1 MIGELQPKFAPLWTP
16 QYETKDNGD
25 GTTTKIL
32 VGALPQLNDDGT
44 QKLASLAT
52 FHQLPWPFG
61 PDNSAISKTAYF
73 SLSKGWDDKLNPV
86 SGHVWFTSTSADG
99 KAPVY
104 LGDAAF
110 KLVQDTRKW
119 QWTIPANT
127 DKISIQLDPHAH
139 AIGWCI
145 EVLAK

>member
-1 MIGELQPKFAPLWTP
+1 MIGEFQPKFAPLWVP
-16 QYETKDNGD
+16 QYETKDD
-25 GTTTKIL
+25 GTKVL
-32 VGALPQLNDDGT
+32 VGALPQLNEDGT
-44 QKLASLAT
+44 QKLQPLVT
-52 FHQLPWPFG
+52 FHQLVWPFG
-61 PDNSAISKTAYF
+61 PDNSNITKQAWF
-73 SLSKGWDDKLNPV
+73 SLSKGWDDNLNPV

-110 KLVQDTRKW
+110 KLVQDVRKW
-119 QWTIPANT
+119 NWNIPANT